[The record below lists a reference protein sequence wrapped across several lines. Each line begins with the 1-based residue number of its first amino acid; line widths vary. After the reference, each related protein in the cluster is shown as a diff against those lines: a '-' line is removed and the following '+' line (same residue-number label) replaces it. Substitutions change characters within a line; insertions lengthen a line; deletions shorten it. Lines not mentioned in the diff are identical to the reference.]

1 MPVTGETLT
10 PLNPKVHVSSIG
22 QSQSKAEVSTW
33 QQELASA
40 VRTPEDLCSRLGL
53 SIESVSSK
61 ASETFPVVVTE
72 SFLKR
77 MEVGNPRDPLLLQV
91 LPVAE
96 EEQSATGFVSDP
108 TGDLQAQSTE
118 GLLRKYTG
126 RALLVLTGTCAIH
139 CRYCFR
145 REFPYDLAPK
155 SLAAW
160 ELAFEEI
167 AADETLSEVILSGGD
182 PLVWNDHKLQQLV
195 DRIEQIP
202 HVQRL
207 RIHSRIPIVLP
218 NRITEELIQ
227 TLHNTRLQVVMVIHS
242 NHRNELQGDCLD
254 QITRLQQQGIPLLN
268 QAVLLRGIN
277 DSVEALVDLCEHCA
291 NFGVMPYYLHQLD
304 RVSGASHFEVP
315 MEEGKQLVD
324 ELRKRLPGYAVPR
337 YVQEVPG
344 ALSKQPIE

>member
-1 MPVTGETLT
+1 M
-10 PLNPKVHVSSIG
+10 
-22 QSQSKAEVSTW
+22 
-33 QQELASA
+33 
-40 VRTPEDLCSRLGL
+40 
-53 SIESVSSK
+53 
-61 ASETFPVVVTE
+61 VVTE

-77 MEVGNPRDPLLLQV
+77 IEVGNPRDPLLLQV
-91 LPVAE
+91 LPVAD
-96 EEQSATGFVSDP
+96 EEQSVTGFVSDP

-126 RALLVLTGTCAIH
+126 RAPLVLNGTCAIH

-160 ELAFEEI
+160 EPAFEEI

-182 PLVWNDHKLQQLV
+182 PLIWNDHKLRQLI

-218 NRITEELIQ
+218 SRITEELIQ
-227 TLHNTRLQVVMVIHS
+227 ALRKTRLHVVMVIHS

-254 QITRLQQQGIPLLN
+254 QLALLQQQGIPLLN
-268 QAVLLRGIN
+268 QAVLLRGVN

-291 NFGVMPYYLHQLD
+291 NIGVMPYYLHQLD

-315 MEEGKQLVD
+315 MEEGKKLVE
-324 ELRKRLPGYAVPR
+324 ELRERLPGYAVPR